1 MGICVLGDLEISE
14 VHSTNE
20 PKLLYCGK
28 NNNLEIFVDLMLIL
42 AVGSDVFN
50 LNACLTNK

>member
-1 MGICVLGDLEISE
+1 MGICVLGDSEISE

-28 NNNLEIFVDLMLIL
+28 NSNLEIFVDLMLIL